1 MENKILK
8 NEVID
13 IIRGAISE
21 DMDGFGDITSK
32 YLIPPDKNSFSY
44 IIFKE
49 AGGAIL
55 SGLDLAGFVL
65 EEIDRSIK
73 IDKLKNDGDRLEY
86 MDRVCNIT
94 GSTLSILK
102 AERICLNFIQ
112 HMSGIATLTSKFVK
126 IAKPYKVKIV
136 DTRKTK
142 PGLRKI
148 EKYAVLC
155 GGGYN
160 HRFGLFD
167 GILIKDNHIVAAGG
181 VSKAIESIR
190 TNVPHTL
197 KVEVEIKDFN
207 QLDEAITSRADIIML
222 DNMDTDQMGR
232 AVKIIREKGGSSC
245 SVEASGNIN
254 LGNLEEICKTGVDI
268 ISVGLITHSAPA
280 IDFSMEFEENL

>member
-13 IIRGAISE
+13 IIKGAISE

-55 SGLDLAGFVL
+55 SGLDVAGFVL

-167 GILIKDNHIVAAGG
+167 GILIKDNHIAAAGG
-181 VSKAIESIR
+181 ISKAIESIR

-222 DNMDTDQMGR
+222 DNMDTDQIGR

-245 SVEASGNIN
+245 SAEASGNIN
-254 LGNLEEICKTGVDI
+254 LRNLEEICKTGVDI
-268 ISVGLITHSAPA
+268 ISVGLIIHSAPA

>member
-8 NEVID
+8 NEVMD

-55 SGLDLAGFVL
+55 SGLDVAGFVL

-112 HMSGIATLTSKFVK
+112 HMSGIATFTSKFVK

-167 GILIKDNHIVAAGG
+167 GILIKDNHIAAAGG

-222 DNMDTDQMGR
+222 DNMDTDQIGR

-245 SVEASGNIN
+245 SAEASGNIN
-254 LGNLEEICKTGVDI
+254 LRNLEEICKTGVDI